1 METSID
7 NKYKPLLIVLIIVFA
22 SVCYLVFGPLTA
34 AVVARL
40 MSSADSVFLQ
50 SLTDYIIVN
59 IPKVILFLAVLFGTR
74 AILHTSLRALTSDY
88 NFRFQKYFKYLLIS
102 TLIVTLFSFIAAD
115 GLEFVA
121 GAWLNRLL
129 FLPFALI
136 LTPIQCLSEELFYR
150 VLPARLVLGDKLK
163 TNNINLIILS
173 IFSGFIFTLP
183 HMPGS
188 DFALTPDK
196 AGLLF
201 YYFSFGFLAMLLSLY
216 TEGFEVAI
224 ATHTAIN
231 LSSVL
236 FVSYSESA
244 LTSFPLF
251 MKAGLPSVLSSNIA
265 LYTIFIFMIFIVT
278 LERHK
283 RLESERKDD

>member
-74 AILHTSLRALTSDY
+74 AILHTSLRALISDY

-136 LTPIQCLSEELFYR
+136 LTPYQCLSE
-150 VLPARLVLGDKLK
+150 
-163 TNNINLIILS
+163 
-173 IFSGFIFTLP
+173 
-183 HMPGS
+183 
-188 DFALTPDK
+188 
-196 AGLLF
+196 
-201 YYFSFGFLAMLLSLY
+201 
-216 TEGFEVAI
+216 
-224 ATHTAIN
+224 
-231 LSSVL
+231 
-236 FVSYSESA
+236 
-244 LTSFPLF
+244 
-251 MKAGLPSVLSSNIA
+251 
-265 LYTIFIFMIFIVT
+265 
-278 LERHK
+278 
-283 RLESERKDD
+283 

>member
-1 METSID
+1 
-7 NKYKPLLIVLIIVFA
+7 
-22 SVCYLVFGPLTA
+22 
-34 AVVARL
+34 
-40 MSSADSVFLQ
+40 
-50 SLTDYIIVN
+50 
-59 IPKVILFLAVLFGTR
+59 
-74 AILHTSLRALTSDY
+74 
-88 NFRFQKYFKYLLIS
+88 
-102 TLIVTLFSFIAAD
+102 
-115 GLEFVA
+115 
-121 GAWLNRLL
+121 
-129 FLPFALI
+129 
-136 LTPIQCLSEELFYR
+136 
-150 VLPARLVLGDKLK
+150 
-163 TNNINLIILS
+163 
-173 IFSGFIFTLP
+173 
-183 HMPGS
+183 MPGS

-265 LYTIFIFMIFIVT
+265 LYTIFIFMIFLVT